1 MPHVLGNA
9 GGPPPP
15 TRNET
20 LLQAEVDR
28 LRAQLD
34 ECRNACANW
43 EEVARVHQNEAIRA
57 RQMDPQLDAARQ
69 VVETTRGHDC
79 ATRWRGPCG
88 HQFKALAFYDKLT
101 KAGGAPQ

>member
-57 RQMDPQLDAARQ
+57 RQMDPELDAARQ
-69 VVETTRGHDC
+69 VIEAVRGDYYQDYGTDGLK
-79 ATRWRGPCG
+79 A
-88 HQFKALAFYDKLT
+88 ALAAFDQLT
-101 KAGGAPQ
+101 KETP